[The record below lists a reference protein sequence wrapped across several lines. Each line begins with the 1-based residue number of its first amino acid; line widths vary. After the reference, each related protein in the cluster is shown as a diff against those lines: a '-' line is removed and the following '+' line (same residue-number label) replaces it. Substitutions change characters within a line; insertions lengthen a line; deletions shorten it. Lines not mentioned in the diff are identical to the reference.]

1 MKEDINRKAA
11 IKNTRTFR
19 EGGEKMK
26 VKPKRFILACL
37 SLLCIV
43 FVLSC
48 EDNEFMNGE
57 KGFVVSGKL
66 TDSVTTLPIDSVLMS
81 WGDTLIPTHDTLTD
95 TTGNY
100 SLLVPQSTRIIYAR
114 KAGYKTKGREI
125 QNLNSNVSNFNF
137 EVVSN

>member
-1 MKEDINRKAA
+1 MN
-11 IKNTRTFR
+11 
-19 EGGEKMK
+19 
-26 VKPKRFILACL
+26 VKPKHFILACL

-57 KGFVVSGKL
+57 KGFVVSGKVI
-66 TDSVTTLPIDSVLMS
+66 DSVTTLPIDSVLIS
-81 WGDTLIPTHDTLTD
+81 WGDTLIPTLDTLTD
-95 TTGNY
+95 STGNY

-114 KAGYKTKGREI
+114 RAGYKTKGREI
-125 QNLNSNVSNFNF
+125 RNLNSNVSNFNF